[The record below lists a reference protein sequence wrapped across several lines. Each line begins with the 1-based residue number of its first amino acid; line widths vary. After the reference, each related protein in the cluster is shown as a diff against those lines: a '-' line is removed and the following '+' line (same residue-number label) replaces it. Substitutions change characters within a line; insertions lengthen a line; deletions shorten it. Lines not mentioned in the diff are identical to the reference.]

1 MSFNPKLCRN
11 ESEVESKLIVQ
22 YLLPALGYD
31 PSKWHQE
38 VALGGIRLDFLALLS
53 PVFPSIN
60 DPSPKPCVVM
70 EAKHPKQNLNFHVRR
85 LRRYLTKLQVMYGVL
100 TNGKDF
106 RIYELVDDQIDL
118 IFQCEG
124 LEIAD
129 KIEKISD
136 IIGRDKLAGIDTNK
150 SIPLA
155 ALPDPIGIKLPFFE
169 NKTPPLPES
178 LQARIMKTIAI
189 YHNKGGVG
197 KTTTTINLAAAISRK
212 GFKVLII
219 DLDSQANTTYAAGLM
234 KFDTEEEDN
243 LRDSNVY
250 NIIFFPKSNF
260 IHDVAL
266 KGSFTYPEVDVIPA
280 HINLIWQENAL
291 IDQESSKF
299 QLVKKLELVKDDYDV
314 VLIDTAS
321 SFNLFAQIA
330 LIACDYLIIPSDL
343 KPLANKG
350 LRNIKNLIEEIDK
363 IRVCLDRH
371 SIKVLGVLPSKIL
384 TNTNCINATL
394 PKMEMS
400 LNERFGFVI
409 DEAFIEEKVHKKLV
423 EDCYGFSVFET
434 TISLREDLSQAIENY
449 TFDGDS
455 PIHDPKSI
463 FDFKPDSISAAEF
476 EDLANEVLEKIGVHS

>member
-60 DPSPKPCVVM
+60 DPSLKPCVVM
-70 EAKHPKQNLNFHVRR
+70 EAKHPKQNLNLHVRR
-85 LRRYLTKLQVMYGVL
+85 LRRYLTKLHVMYGVL

-106 RIYELVDDQIDL
+106 RIYELISDRIDL

-136 IIGRDKLAGIDTNK
+136 IIGRDKLAKFDTNK
-150 SIPLA
+150 SIPLTA
-155 ALPDPIGIKLPFFE
+155 ITNPFFE
-169 NKTPPLPES
+169 NKLLPHSES

-197 KTTTTINLAAAISRK
+197 KTTTTINLAAAMSRK

-234 KFDTEEEDN
+234 KFDTEDDDN
-243 LRDSNVY
+243 LKDSNVY
-250 NIIFFPKSNF
+250 NIIFYPKSNY

-314 VLIDTAS
+314 VLIDTPPS
-321 SFNLFAQIA
+321 LNLYARIA

-343 KPLANKG
+343 KPFANEG
-350 LRNIKNLIEEIDK
+350 LRNVRNFIEQIDDFRSFTNRSAIKI
-363 IRVCLDRH
+363 
-371 SIKVLGVLPSKIL
+371 LGVLPSKIL
-384 TNTNCINATL
+384 TNANYIKATL
-394 PKMEMS
+394 PKQEK
-400 LNERFGFVI
+400 I
-409 DEAFIEEKVHKKLV
+409 IEQR
-423 EDCYGFSVFET
+423 YGFSVLET
-434 TISLREDLSQAIENY
+434 RIFQREDLSRAIDNFVIE
-449 TFDGDS
+449 GDLQI
-455 PIHDPKSI
+455 PDPKSI
-463 FDFKPDSISAAEF
+463 FDFKPDSMSAAEF
-476 EDLANEVLEKIGVHS
+476 EELANEVLEKIGLRS

>member
-53 PVFPSIN
+53 PAFPNIN
-60 DPSPKPCVVM
+60 DQSLKPCVVM

-106 RIYELVDDQIDL
+106 RIYELVDDRIDL

-124 LEIAD
+124 IEIAD

-136 IIGRDKLAGIDTNK
+136 IIGRNKLAGLDENKSINK
-150 SIPLA
+150 SIPLT
-155 ALPDPIGIKLPFFE
+155 ALPVPNDIKLPSFE
-169 NKTPPLPES
+169 SNSLQLPES

-234 KFDTEEEDN
+234 KFDTEEEDTLKDCN
-243 LRDSNVY
+243 IYNVVFY
-250 NIIFFPKSNF
+250 PKSNY
-260 IHDVAL
+260 IPEVAL

-280 HINLIWQENAL
+280 HINLIWQEARL
-291 IDQESSKF
+291 VDKDSSKTH
-299 QLVKKLELVKDDYDV
+299 LVKKLELVKDDYDV
-314 VLIDTAS
+314 VLIDTPPS
-321 SFNLFAQIA
+321 LNLYAKIA
-330 LIACDYLIIPSDL
+330 LIACDYLIVPSDL
-343 KPLANKG
+343 KPFANEG
-350 LRNIKNLIEEIDK
+350 LRNVKNFVEEIDEF
-363 IRVCLDRH
+363 RVFINRPA
-371 SIKVLGVLPSKIL
+371 INILGVLPSKIL
-384 TNTNCINATL
+384 TNASYIKSTL
-394 PKMEMS
+394 PKQ
-400 LNERFGFVI
+400 
-409 DEAFIEEKVHKKLV
+409 EKVV
-423 EDCYGFSVFET
+423 ADRYGFTVLET
-434 TISLREDLSQAIENY
+434 RIFQREDLSRAIDNFVME
-449 TFDGDS
+449 GDRQI
-455 PIHDPKSI
+455 PDPKSI
-463 FDFKPDSISAAEF
+463 FDFKPDSMSAAEF
-476 EDLANEVLEKIGVHS
+476 EELANEILEKIGLRP

>member
-1 MSFNPKLCRN
+1 M
-11 ESEVESKLIVQ
+11 
-22 YLLPALGYD
+22 
-31 PSKWHQE
+31 
-38 VALGGIRLDFLALLS
+38 
-53 PVFPSIN
+53 
-60 DPSPKPCVVM
+60 
-70 EAKHPKQNLNFHVRR
+70 
-85 LRRYLTKLQVMYGVL
+85 
-100 TNGKDF
+100 
-106 RIYELVDDQIDL
+106 
-118 IFQCEG
+118 
-124 LEIAD
+124 
-129 KIEKISD
+129 
-136 IIGRDKLAGIDTNK
+136 
-150 SIPLA
+150 
-155 ALPDPIGIKLPFFE
+155 
-169 NKTPPLPES
+169 
-178 LQARIMKTIAI
+178 
-189 YHNKGGVG
+189 
-197 KTTTTINLAAAISRK
+197 
-212 GFKVLII
+212 
-219 DLDSQANTTYAAGLM
+219 
-234 KFDTEEEDN
+234 
-243 LRDSNVY
+243 
-250 NIIFFPKSNF
+250 
-260 IHDVAL
+260 
-266 KGSFTYPEVDVIPA
+266 
-280 HINLIWQENAL
+280 
-291 IDQESSKF
+291 
-299 QLVKKLELVKDDYDV
+299 KDDYDV

>member
-38 VALGGIRLDFLALLS
+38 VALGSIRLDFLAMLS

-60 DPSPKPCVVM
+60 DSSPKTCVVM

-85 LRRYLTKLQVMYGVL
+85 LKRYLTKLQVMYGVL

-106 RIYELVDDQIDL
+106 RIYELVSDEIDL
-118 IFQCEG
+118 VFQCEG
-124 LEIAD
+124 SEITD
-129 KIEKISD
+129 KIKKISD
-136 IIGRDKLAGIDTNK
+136 IIGRNKLAGLVVK
-150 SIPLA
+150 SIPLT
-155 ALPDPIGIKLPFFE
+155 ALTAPIDIKSPIFE
-169 NKTPPLPES
+169 NSTLPIPES
-178 LQARIMKTIAI
+178 LQAGIMKTIAI

-212 GFKVLII
+212 GFRVLII

-243 LRDSNVY
+243 LKDSNVY
-250 NIIFFPKSNF
+250 NIIFYPKSNY

-280 HINLIWQENAL
+280 HINLIWQENSL

-299 QLVKKLELVKDDYDV
+299 QLVKKLQLVKDDYDV
-314 VLIDTAS
+314 VLIDTPPS
-321 SFNLFAQIA
+321 LNLYARIA

-343 KPLANKG
+343 KPFANEG
-350 LRNIKNLIEEIDK
+350 LRNVRNFIEQIDDF
-363 IRVCLDRH
+363 RSFTNRS
-371 SIKVLGVLPSKIL
+371 SIKILGVLPSKIL
-384 TNTNCINATL
+384 TNANYIKATL
-394 PKMEMS
+394 PKQEK
-400 LNERFGFVI
+400 I
-409 DEAFIEEKVHKKLV
+409 IE
-423 EDCYGFSVFET
+423 DRYGFPVFET
-434 TISLREDLSQAIENY
+434 RIFQREDLSRAIDNFVIES
-449 TFDGDS
+449 DRQI
-455 PIHDPKSI
+455 PDPKSI
-463 FDFKPDSISAAEF
+463 FDFKPDSMSAAEF
-476 EDLANEVLEKIGVHS
+476 EELANEVLEKIGLRS